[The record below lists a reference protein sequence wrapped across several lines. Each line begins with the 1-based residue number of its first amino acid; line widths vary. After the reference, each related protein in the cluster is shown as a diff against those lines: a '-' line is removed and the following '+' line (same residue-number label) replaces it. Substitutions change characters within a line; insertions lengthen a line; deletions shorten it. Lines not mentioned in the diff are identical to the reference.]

1 MFNRRKLD
9 RERLEVYLVHLFLA
23 HRPQIFVCGLLLL
36 LIALATMIRSLLL
49 GGLLSLLAVIPLLM
63 SLHYP
68 AVLVVARLGA
78 WAATIGRK
86 A

>member
-9 RERLEVYLVHLFLA
+9 RERLEVYLVHMFLA
-23 HRPQIFVCGLLLL
+23 YRPQIFVCGMIIL
-36 LIALATMIRSLLL
+36 LIAFATLLRSLLL

-63 SLHYP
+63 SLHYS
-68 AVLVVARLGA
+68 AVVFFARLGA

-86 A
+86 M